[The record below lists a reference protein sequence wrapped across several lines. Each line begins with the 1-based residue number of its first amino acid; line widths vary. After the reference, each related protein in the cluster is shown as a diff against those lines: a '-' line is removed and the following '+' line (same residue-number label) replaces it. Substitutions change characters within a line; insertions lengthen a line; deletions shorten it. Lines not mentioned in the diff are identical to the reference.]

1 MKKYILSLIAIVTFT
16 FVSCEKNEVTES
28 TNQDAIEAIK
38 SNAVKISN
46 SHDSLILEMLNVE
59 KQKIRQKIKSSNGTT
74 TELNMNEVLYVIEEV
89 TGIRPII
96 LSNSI
101 SAKRMTKSTSENDNM
116 AIDFDVD
123 NLSLSEYA
131 NSEILKKY
139 LNSIDKISQDST
151 ITTANKHNLINV
163 TQDEIL
169 QDPIATLTDKEIF
182 FNLTEILKG
191 SLSLWNNELSNNK
204 NKQNVSGLYLTKPS
218 NWGFFKKVGFVA
230 AADALGAI
238 LGTFLGGVVVINGV
252 PMYVPAGP
260 SGTAV
265 GAAMLSFIA
274 VKMVGW

>member
-74 TELNMNEVLYVIEEV
+74 TELNMNEVLDVIEEV